1 MADVEN
7 LFAGVTVLETAA
19 VFIAAVSGGLAAVRK
34 RFDLFGVLVLAWVC
48 GLGGG
53 ILRDVLIGDTPPV
66 GISSWKLVVTALAA
80 GLAIFFLHPGLAR
93 LRRSVIVLDAAA
105 LALFVVQGTTKSLEL
120 EAGLLASLVVGVLT
134 GVGGGVLRDVLVGEV
149 PLIFA
154 DRQLYAV
161 PAILGAAAVVG
172 LWETGWWTWWS
183 ALCVVVF
190 VFGFRLLSLA
200 RGWLVPHIGT
210 GWTGRWGR
218 ESGKMDE

>member
-1 MADVEN
+1 MTGVET
-7 LFAGVTVLETAA
+7 LVPGVNVLEVVA
-19 VFIAAVSGGLAAVRK
+19 VFVSAVAGGLAAVRK

-66 GISSWKLVVTALAA
+66 GISSWKLVVAAIAA
-80 GLAIFFLHPGLAR
+80 GLATFVLHPGLTR

-105 LALFVVQGTTKSLEL
+105 LSLFVVQGTAKALDL

-134 GVGGGVLRDVLVGEV
+134 GIGGGVLRDMLVGEV

-161 PAILGAAAVVG
+161 PAILGAATVVV
-172 LWETGWWTWWS
+172 LWETGWWQWWS
-183 ALCVVVF
+183 ALCVVAL

-200 RGWLVPHIGT
+200 LGWVVPHAGG

-218 ESGKMDE
+218 ESGRMDG